1 MDVSVY
7 IKGQKLDLFQDE
19 NIEMNLNAKNISDI
33 SKIFADFTQGF
44 TVPASPNNNKIFEY
58 WYDATVDGTYN
69 ANLRVDS
76 LIEINTLPYKYGSI
90 QMDGAKLKDGLPYS
104 YSITFFGN
112 AVNLSDLFGELE
124 LKDLDL
130 SAYNHDYNSTVVSDA
145 MHKDTIAN
153 GDVYYPLIN
162 SVQEMSIDN
171 GGLTDLTNA
180 SNGISYRDFKPA
192 IRLIRLI
199 EAIETKFNVAFTRDF
214 LGRAVFYNAFMWLS
228 RESGQMKAF
237 GERLVVN
244 LNNQSGEGFT
254 FNGANDTITYLGSE
268 NRISRS
274 IRLIVKPETAY
285 LTVPYKIS
293 IYNNGDLFSEVEG
306 LGRTEAI
313 IESIGNNLVQFKIQS
328 TSEFQFFT
336 TIVARK
342 RQTFLLAPTE
352 VSSEVQDTIN
362 QSISSRVIVSDQVP
376 NIKIKDFF
384 GSLINQFNLII
395 KPENGNLFYI
405 DTLDNWYLKG
415 DTFDITKLVD
425 IKDIGVKRPD
435 VKKQIDF
442 KYQKA
447 GTILAGQYEIN
458 NSIGYGDLKAKF
470 DISGS
475 DLKIE
480 SQFENMLFERLP
492 NEVTGDLTDIQA
504 GFSID
509 KELKPYNGK
518 PIIFYKNGWAYSD
531 VNLYLQ
537 PSITLTKVFH
547 TATEDNIKFAQ
558 VTSSLNFGAD
568 NSSFF
573 QVPIDKSLYQNWWY
587 NYIADLYNR
596 KTRVLTLKCVLPVTI
611 LYKLT
616 LNDLFIIGD
625 MKYKISTAKVDLT
638 TGKSD
643 IEIFTDYSIPSDSI
657 ANLIPIT
664 VDNTFITVDST
675 AITVDSVYKYDP
687 AYSFVTNSIS
697 IDLYDSTNAMEIFEV
712 KINANATWT
721 ATPQD
726 SWLSVNN
733 VNGNKT
739 GYIRVTVSENAGTFR
754 TGTIKIVINT
764 EEFILTVT
772 QE

>member
-130 SAYNHDYNSTVVSDA
+130 TAYNHDYNSTVVSDA
-145 MHKDTIAN
+145 MHKDTISN
-153 GDVYYPLIN
+153 GDIYYPLIN
-162 SVQEMSIDN
+162 AVQEMSIDN
-171 GGLTDLTNA
+171 GGLTDLTNV

-214 LGRAVFYNAFMWLS
+214 LGRSVFYNAFMWLS

-237 GERLVVN
+237 GERLTVN
-244 LNNQSGEGFT
+244 LNTQSGEGFSI
-254 FNGANDTITYLGSE
+254 NGTTDTITYLGSE
-268 NRISRS
+268 NRISRRVS
-274 IRLIVKPETAY
+274 ITVKPETAY

-306 LGRTEAI
+306 LGNTQAR
-313 IESIGNNLVQFKIQS
+313 IESPISNSVQFKVQS
-328 TSEFQFFT
+328 TSEFQFT
-336 TIVARK
+336 TSVSVVK
-342 RQTFLLAPTE
+342 RQTFLLAPT
-352 VSSEVQDTIN
+352 SNTGFTQNTAL
-362 QSISSRVIVSDQVP
+362 QSITSDVIVSDQVP

-405 DTLDNWYLKG
+405 DTLDNWHLKG

-492 NEVTGDLTDIQA
+492 NEITGDLTDIQA

-638 TGKSD
+638 TGQSD

-739 GYIRVTVSENAGTFR
+739 GYIRVTVSENTGTFR

>member
-19 NIEMNLNAKNISDI
+19 NIEMNLNSKNISDI
-33 SKIFADFTQGF
+33 SKIFADFTPGF
-44 TVPASPNNNKIFEY
+44 TVPASPNNNEIFEY

-76 LIEINTLPYKYGSI
+76 LIEINTLPYKYGST
-90 QMDGAKLKDGLPYS
+90 QMDGVKLKDGLPYS

-112 AVNLSDLFGELE
+112 AVNLSDFFGELE

-130 SAYNHDYNSTVVSDA
+130 SAYNHDYNSVVVSDA
-145 MHKDTIAN
+145 MHKDTISN
-153 GDVYYPLIN
+153 GDIYYPLIN

-237 GERLVVN
+237 GERLTVN
-244 LNNQSGEGFT
+244 LNTQSGEGFSI
-254 FNGANDTITYLGSE
+254 NGTTDTITYLGSE
-268 NRISRS
+268 NRISRRVS
-274 IRLIVKPETAY
+274 ITVKPETAY

-306 LGRTEAI
+306 LGNTQAR
-313 IESIGNNLVQFKIQS
+313 IESAISNSVQFKVQS
-328 TSEFQFFT
+328 TSEFQFT
-336 TIVARK
+336 TSVSVVK
-342 RQTFLLAPTE
+342 RQTFLLAPT
-352 VSSEVQDTIN
+352 SNTGFTQNTAL
-362 QSISSRVIVSDQVP
+362 QSITSDVIVSEQVP

-442 KYQKA
+442 KYQKS

-492 NEVTGDLTDIQA
+492 NEITGDLTDIQA

-573 QVPIDKSLYQNWWY
+573 QVPINRSLYQNWWY

-638 TGKSD
+638 TGQSD

-697 IDLYDSTNAMEIFEV
+697 IDLYDSTNAMEMFEV

-726 SWLSVNN
+726 SWLTVNN

-739 GYIRVTVSENAGTFR
+739 GYTRVTVEENPGTFR
-754 TGTIKIVINT
+754 TGTIKIVINA

>member
-1 MDVSVY
+1 
-7 IKGQKLDLFQDE
+7 
-19 NIEMNLNAKNISDI
+19 
-33 SKIFADFTQGF
+33 
-44 TVPASPNNNKIFEY
+44 
-58 WYDATVDGTYN
+58 
-69 ANLRVDS
+69 
-76 LIEINTLPYKYGSI
+76 
-90 QMDGAKLKDGLPYS
+90 
-104 YSITFFGN
+104 
-112 AVNLSDLFGELE
+112 
-124 LKDLDL
+124 
-130 SAYNHDYNSTVVSDA
+130 
-145 MHKDTIAN
+145 
-153 GDVYYPLIN
+153 
-162 SVQEMSIDN
+162 
-171 GGLTDLTNA
+171 
-180 SNGISYRDFKPA
+180 
-192 IRLIRLI
+192 
-199 EAIETKFNVAFTRDF
+199 
-214 LGRAVFYNAFMWLS
+214 
-228 RESGQMKAF
+228 
-237 GERLVVN
+237 
-244 LNNQSGEGFT
+244 
-254 FNGANDTITYLGSE
+254 
-268 NRISRS
+268 
-274 IRLIVKPETAY
+274 
-285 LTVPYKIS
+285 
-293 IYNNGDLFSEVEG
+293 
-306 LGRTEAI
+306 
-313 IESIGNNLVQFKIQS
+313 
-328 TSEFQFFT
+328 
-336 TIVARK
+336 
-342 RQTFLLAPTE
+342 
-352 VSSEVQDTIN
+352 
-362 QSISSRVIVSDQVP
+362 
-376 NIKIKDFF
+376 
-384 GSLINQFNLII
+384 
-395 KPENGNLFYI
+395 
-405 DTLDNWYLKG
+405 
-415 DTFDITKLVD
+415 
-425 IKDIGVKRPD
+425 
-435 VKKQIDF
+435 
-442 KYQKA
+442 
-447 GTILAGQYEIN
+447 
-458 NSIGYGDLKAKF
+458 
-470 DISGS
+470 
-475 DLKIE
+475 
-480 SQFENMLFERLP
+480 MLFERLP
-492 NEVTGDLTDIQA
+492 NEITGDLTDIQA

-638 TGKSD
+638 TGQSD

-739 GYIRVTVSENAGTFR
+739 GYIRVTVSENTGTFR

>member
-1 MDVSVY
+1 MDVAIY
-7 IKGQKLDLFQDE
+7 IEGQRLDLFQDE
-19 NIEMNLNAKNISDI
+19 SIEMNLNAKNISDI

-69 ANLRVDS
+69 SNLRIDS

-104 YSITFFGN
+104 YALTFFGN
-112 AVNLSDLFGELE
+112 AVNLSDLFGDLE

-130 SAYNHDYNSTVVSDA
+130 SSFDHDYNSTVVSDA
-145 MHKDTIAN
+145 MHKDTIA
-153 GDVYYPLIN
+153 GGEVYYPFIN
-162 SVQEMSIDN
+162 AVQEMSIGN
-171 GGLTDLTNA
+171 GGLTDLLNS

-199 EAIETKFNVAFTRDF
+199 DAIESKFNVQFTRDF

-228 RESGQMKAF
+228 RESGQIKAF
-237 GERLVVN
+237 GEKLIVD
-244 LNNQSGEGFT
+244 LANQSGDGFNIDGT
-254 FNGANDTITYLGSE
+254 TDKITYLGSE
-268 NRISRS
+268 TRISRKVN
-274 IRLIVKPETAY
+274 IIVKPLTAY
-285 LTVPYKIS
+285 LTIPYKIS

-306 LGRTEAI
+306 LGNTEAI
-313 IESIGNNLVQFKIQS
+313 IESPISNSVQFKVQS
-328 TSEFQFFT
+328 TSEFQFT
-336 TIVARK
+336 TSVGVVK
-342 RQTFLLAPTE
+342 RQTYLLAPTTNTGF
-352 VSSEVQDTIN
+352 VQNTPT
-362 QSISSRVIVSDQVP
+362 QSISSRVIISEQVP

-384 GSLINQFNLII
+384 ASLINQFNLII

-447 GTILAGQYEIN
+447 GTILAQQYEIN
-458 NSIGYGDLKAKF
+458 NGIGYGDLKAKF

-475 DLKIE
+475 ELKIE

-492 NEVTGDLTDIQA
+492 NETTGALTDIQA

-509 KELKPYNGK
+509 KELKAYNGK

-537 PSITLTKVFH
+537 PSINLTKIFH
-547 TATEDNIKFAQ
+547 TATENNIKFNQ
-558 VTSSLNFGAD
+558 ITSSLNFGSD

-573 QVPIDKSLYQNWWY
+573 QVPIEQSLYQNWWS

-596 KTRVLTLKCVLPVTI
+596 KTRVLSLKCILPVTI

-625 MKYKISTAKVDLT
+625 MKYKISTIKVDLT

-643 IEIFTDYSIPSDSI
+643 IEIFTDYSLPSDSI
-657 ANLIPIT
+657 DNIIPLT
-664 VDNTFITVDST
+664 VDNTFITVDNT
-675 AITVDSVYKYDP
+675 NITVDAV
-687 AYSFVTNSIS
+687 SIYEPEFS
-697 IDLYDSTNAMEIFEV
+697 YVVNGLSTDFYDSTNAEEHFEV
-712 KINANATWT
+712 KINANVIWS

-726 SWLSVNN
+726 SWLEVDN

-739 GYIRVTVSENAGTFR
+739 GYIRVTVKENTGSFR
-754 TGTIKIVINT
+754 TGTILIIINGVD
-764 EEFILTVT
+764 FILTVT